1 MGTPN
6 FGRSQ
11 RVKTTYKTIAPTTQI
26 QSDIGCSKVRYT
38 SILLA
43 LVNPPASHSA
53 KGSQLFS
60 RRPLRTLRLKLSAP
74 SPGFLTAI
82 QPRISPSTRRE
93 HLFLLEAMMMA
104 EKTET
109 RRDETLIARFF
120 GFDRVGTTLG
130 REVVAGLTTFVTMSY
145 IIVVNP
151 AILKAAGI
159 PVEPSMVATVAVA
172 VFGTLLM
179 GLYAKRPFAIAP
191 YMGENA
197 FLAYTVV
204 QALGF
209 RWQQALAAVFLA
221 GVVFFLLTLFRIRQ
235 WLVEAI
241 PASLRSSFAVGI
253 GLFLTFIG
261 LNETG
266 IVMLGSAGAPLR
278 AGHLTTGPVL
288 LAIFGFLL
296 ISVLM
301 IRRIPAAILV
311 GIVATALL
319 AFATRIAPAPKTWV
333 SMPPS
338 LAPIFLKMDFHGA
351 LSWGFFPIVLT
362 IFIMAFVDTM
372 GTLIGVSARAG
383 LLDENGNL
391 PQMERPMLADAL
403 STIFAPIVGTTTSG
417 AFIESATGVEAGGR
431 TGLTAIVTALCFGLA
446 LFFSPFVAAI
456 PAQAYGPAL
465 VVVGLLMLEPI
476 TKIKFSDFTELIPSF
491 AVVALMSFTYNIGI
505 GITAGFV
512 LYPFCKLAAGRW
524 HEIKPGLWVLA
535 ALSLLFFI
543 FYPYT

>member
-1 MGTPN
+1 MGEQPESSKPEN
-6 FGRSQ
+6 F
-11 RVKTTYKTIAPTTQI
+11 
-26 QSDIGCSKVRYT
+26 
-38 SILLA
+38 
-43 LVNPPASHSA
+43 
-53 KGSQLFS
+53 
-60 RRPLRTLRLKLSAP
+60 
-74 SPGFLTAI
+74 
-82 QPRISPSTRRE
+82 
-93 HLFLLEAMMMA
+93 
-104 EKTET
+104 
-109 RRDETLIARFF
+109 IARYFAF
-120 GFDRVGTTLG
+120 NRAGTTFS

-159 PVEPSMVATVAVA
+159 PVGPSMVATIVVAI
-172 VFGTLLM
+172 FGTLLM

-204 QALGF
+204 QALGY

-221 GVVFFLLTLFRIRQ
+221 GIVFFLLTLFRIRK

-241 PASLRSSFAVGI
+241 PGSLRSSFAVGI
-253 GLFLTFIG
+253 GLFLTFVG

-288 LAIFGFLL
+288 VAIFGFLL
-296 ISVLM
+296 IAMLM
-301 IRRIPAAILV
+301 IRRFPAAILV

-319 AFATRIAPAPKTWV
+319 AFATHIAPTPKTWV
-333 SMPPS
+333 SAPPS
-338 LAPIFLKMDFHGA
+338 IAPIFFKLDFHGA
-351 LSWGFFPIVLT
+351 LSWGFFPVVLT

-383 LLDENGNL
+383 FLDENGNL
-391 PQMERPMLADAL
+391 PEIERPMLVDAL
-403 STIFAPIVGTTTSG
+403 STMFSPLVGTTTAG

-431 TGLTAIVTALCFGLA
+431 TGLTAIVTALCFALV

-476 TKIKFSDFTELIPSF
+476 TKIKFNDFTELIPSF
-491 AVVALMSFTYNIGI
+491 AVVALMSFTYNVGI

-512 LYPFCKLAAGRW
+512 LYPFCKLVAGRW
-524 HEIKPGLWVLA
+524 REIKPGLWVLA
-535 ALSLLFFI
+535 GLSLLFFI